1 MAVCYGGGADQLRCV
16 PRPLRDGLSEEE
28 PLGQLLRDVLWSD
41 PTDSD
46 QVLGV
51 HDRYH
56 HQRQQAGTMH
66 VVVMLI

>member
-1 MAVCYGGGADQLRCV
+1 MS
-16 PRPLRDGLSEEE
+16 RPLRDGLSEEE

-51 HDRYH
+51 HDR
-56 HQRQQAGTMH
+56 
-66 VVVMLI
+66 